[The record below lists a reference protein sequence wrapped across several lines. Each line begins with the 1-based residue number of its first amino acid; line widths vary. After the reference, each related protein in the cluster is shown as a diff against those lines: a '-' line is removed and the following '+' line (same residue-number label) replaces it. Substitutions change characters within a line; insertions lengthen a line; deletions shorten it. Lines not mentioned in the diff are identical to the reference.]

1 MSNVEDSS
9 SLEYLDESQ
18 YLEED
23 DHYTQFLLPP
33 APPHR
38 QQSKTLVHH
47 FGPGSGPNPSGYTVS
62 ADVIVEPEYTEA
74 DPGISVGTYRSL
86 PDGPGVSGL
95 VPSPNSSSL
104 MHSGSTSSLRH
115 RPKESMM
122 IHPSSSLYS
131 PVMDR
136 AGVSLILDS
145 YWFPFNQLIVL
156 FCFVFSSAVCHGR
169 IPSVSGFG
177 HSGTF
182 QQDKSVAT
190 IFINGRIFF
199 QFNWK

>member
-1 MSNVEDSS
+1 MVSDDKISFRAIPGMSNVEDSS

-38 QQSKTLVHH
+38 QQSKTLLHH

-74 DPGISVGTYRSL
+74 DPGISGGTYRSL
-86 PDGPGVSGL
+86 PDGPVASGP
-95 VPSPNSSSL
+95 VVSPNSSAL
-104 MHSGSTSSLRH
+104 MHSGSTSSLRP

-136 AGVSLILDS
+136 AGVSLLASIDS
-145 YWFPFNQLIVL
+145 
-156 FCFVFSSAVCHGR
+156 H
-169 IPSVSGFG
+169 SV
-177 HSGTF
+177 
-182 QQDKSVAT
+182 
-190 IFINGRIFF
+190 N
-199 QFNWK
+199 